1 MALVLV
7 RDIAPSKSTWQP
19 GVSEKHMRRQIKEH
33 EGACRY
39 YAINRHK
46 AATITPAYHAENYSP
61 DDNRFDHRQLLYRV
75 SWPWQFRCIDQ
86 NVERLQKAD
95 KGV

>member
-1 MALVLV
+1 MSHQARA
-7 RDIAPSKSTWQP
+7 RDVP
-19 GVSEKHMRRQIKEH
+19 VSVQDTCDCKYKYTG
-33 EGACRY
+33 GACRY

-75 SWPWQFRCIDQ
+75 SWPWQFLCIDQ